1 MSALRLF
8 CFLSM
13 NTESER
19 NYYDVLGVDSSSSS
33 EEIRKAYQRLALK
46 FHPDKLDAAQ
56 TEKSQAVKEFHAISE
71 AWNVLSNSELKSKY
85 DKGITEI
92 NLQQKWPVNGSVDL
106 DDMEENDD
114 GSYSS
119 PCRCGGEYVIT
130 NAHLQSGQSMV
141 CCTTCTLSI
150 RVLYAV
156 VSEEEDS

>member
-1 MSALRLF
+1 MEENDDGSYSSPCRCGGEYVITNAHLQSGQSMV
-8 CFLSM
+8 CCTTCTLSI
-13 NTESER
+13 R
-19 NYYDVLGVDSSSSS
+19 VLYAV
-33 EEIRKAYQRLALK
+33 

-85 DKGITEI
+85 DKGITG
-92 NLQQKWPVNGSVDL
+92 LYFTW
-106 DDMEENDD
+106 ENDSALNLKWLN